1 MLVLLLERH
10 KLNKSNNR
18 YEYTSVII
26 PTDVVV

>member
-1 MLVLLLERH
+1 MLLLERY

-18 YEYTSVII
+18 YKYTSVII